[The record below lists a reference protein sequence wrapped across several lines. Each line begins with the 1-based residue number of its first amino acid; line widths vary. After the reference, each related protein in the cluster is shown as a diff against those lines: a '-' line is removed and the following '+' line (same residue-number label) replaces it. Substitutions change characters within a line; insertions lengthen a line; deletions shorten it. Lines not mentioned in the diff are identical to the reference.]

1 MFCLFTQAE
10 FTAQASTLRAEIDA
24 ERDRTRDV
32 QERAAKELNAV
43 IEREK
48 ATIIELRANHSFAMD
63 RLKETKNAELAAAE
77 SKSLSTLSE
86 TNAKHAADTAR
97 MLDTHETAL
106 SDLKNSHEKA
116 LWDHTVDAET
126 KLESVID
133 EWQSRHKD
141 DTARLVA
148 ERWKQLCDLKESL
161 GKDHSAA
168 LLERQAQWDARE
180 EELTAM
186 FTSAVAEAE
195 SLTEKLENAERNRD
209 AFRMELEKLR
219 ETLEATE
226 DAAREN
232 AERMAFERAE
242 AESAI
247 RGDHELTLA
256 SLESDRINETESLK
270 REMEQRTKQAD
281 EAYADLLGW
290 YEDVKRRFESRES
303 RSEDLA
309 TIEHLSKVCSDK
321 ENEASEWRGH
331 SEQMRLTLKNRE
343 GTFTQAAFGNGA
355 ATLKAD
361 AVFLSPPWG
370 GPDYG
375 DDFDV
380 AAIRV
385 GGVDGVG
392 LLALA
397 LAAAPRVAYYL
408 PRTTSAAAIAAAA
421 ARAGAARGGIRVE
434 AHYLNHRLKAKTA
447 YVGWPADHAW
457 PKNGKT

>member
-1 MFCLFTQAE
+1 MFIHSQAE

-48 ATIIELRANHSFAMD
+48 GAIIELRANHSFAMD

-232 AERMAFERAE
+232 AERMACERAE

-303 RSEDLA
+303 RTDDLA
-309 TIEHLSKVCSDK
+309 TIEHLRKVCSDK

-361 AVFLSPPWG
+361 A
-370 GPDYG
+370 
-375 DDFDV
+375 
-380 AAIRV
+380 
-385 GGVDGVG
+385 GGVVDWMLGG
-392 LLALA
+392 
-397 LAAAPRVAYYL
+397 
-408 PRTTSAAAIAAAA
+408 TKKKDKGGSAKRSAMK
-421 ARAGAARGGIRVE
+421 
-434 AHYLNHRLKAKTA
+434 Y
-447 YVGWPADHAW
+447 
-457 PKNGKT
+457 